1 MSGILE
7 DGISLR
13 GHRDDSTSENVN
25 QISCVVLGH
34 SVLNEHL
41 KTGAKNAQ
49 YTSKTAQNDLLT
61 CMKEYMQ
68 EEIIKHI
75 VRQSS

>member
-13 GHRDDSTSENVN
+13 GHSDDSTSENVN
-25 QISCVVLGH
+25 HGNLKALLKAPIDLCVVLGH

-49 YTSKTAQNDLLT
+49 YPSKTAQNDLLT
-61 CMKEYMQ
+61 CVKEC
-68 EEIIKHI
+68 K
-75 VRQSS
+75 